1 MVKLYHVKMS
11 VPLLKTNSAT
21 EYVKWIPQ
29 MDAYSV
35 YKEFSEVMNSTKYA
49 KLPENEKEFK
59 DDNDNDTEV
68 DLKFT
73 EDEEEALL
81 KNRMAVTA
89 FTMAFRE
96 CSDAYTMNMVIASK
110 TKNWPSEQSWK
121 IVAELLEEYVPTDL
135 MGDAEQQKEL
145 EAIRM
150 KKYENPKVLFSQ
162 ITSIENKYKGRA
174 SALTEKAKLTNVI
187 LRSSRIYMK

>member
-1 MVKLYHVKMS
+1 MIGYHKSSDKKERKPVRKESDKDPTEREETRKMVVSLYHVKMN
-11 VPLLKTNSAT
+11 VPLLKANSAK

-35 YKEFSEVMNSTKYA
+35 YKEFSEVMKATKYA
-49 KLPENEKEFK
+49 KLPENEKEFEP
-59 DDNDNDTEV
+59 DDDETEI
-68 DLKFT
+68 DLKHT

-110 TKNWPSEQSWK
+110 TKNWPSGQS
-121 IVAELLEEYVPTDL
+121 
-135 MGDAEQQKEL
+135 
-145 EAIRM
+145 
-150 KKYENPKVLFSQ
+150 
-162 ITSIENKYKGRA
+162 
-174 SALTEKAKLTNVI
+174 
-187 LRSSRIYMK
+187 

>member
-1 MVKLYHVKMS
+1 MS

-35 YKEFSEVMNSTKYA
+35 YKEFSEVMKATKYA
-49 KLPENEKEFK
+49 KLPDNEKEYES
-59 DDNDNDTEV
+59 DEETEI

-110 TKNWPSEQSWK
+110 TKNWPSGQSWK

-150 KKYENPKVLFSQ
+150 
-162 ITSIENKYKGRA
+162 
-174 SALTEKAKLTNVI
+174 
-187 LRSSRIYMK
+187 

>member
-35 YKEFSEVMNSTKYA
+35 YKEFSEVMKATKYA
-49 KLPENEKEFK
+49 KLPDNEKGYES
-59 DDNDNDTEV
+59 DEETET

-73 EDEEEALL
+73 EAEEEALI

-96 CSDAYTMNMVIASK
+96 CTDAYTMNMVIASK
-110 TKNWPSEQSWK
+110 TKNGLSGQSWK
-121 IVAELLEEYVPTDL
+121 IVADLLEEYVLADL
-135 MGDAEQQKEL
+135 MGDAE
-145 EAIRM
+145 
-150 KKYENPKVLFSQ
+150 
-162 ITSIENKYKGRA
+162 
-174 SALTEKAKLTNVI
+174 
-187 LRSSRIYMK
+187 

>member
-1 MVKLYHVKMS
+1 MVKLYHVKMN

-29 MDAYSV
+29 MDAYSA
-35 YKEFSEVMNSTKYA
+35 YKEFSEVMKATKYA
-49 KLPENEKEFK
+49 KLPDKEKDFK
-59 DDNDNDTEV
+59 DDDDDDSEI
-68 DLKFT
+68 DLKFS

-110 TKNWPSEQSWK
+110 TKNWPSGQS
-121 IVAELLEEYVPTDL
+121 
-135 MGDAEQQKEL
+135 
-145 EAIRM
+145 
-150 KKYENPKVLFSQ
+150 
-162 ITSIENKYKGRA
+162 
-174 SALTEKAKLTNVI
+174 
-187 LRSSRIYMK
+187 

>member
-1 MVKLYHVKMS
+1 
-11 VPLLKTNSAT
+11 
-21 EYVKWIPQ
+21 

-35 YKEFSEVMNSTKYA
+35 YKEFSEVMKATKYA
-49 KLPENEKEFK
+49 KLPDNEKAFK
-59 DDNDNDTEV
+59 DDDDETEI

-110 TKNWPSEQSWK
+110 TKNWPSGQSWK

-135 MGDAEQQKEL
+135 MGDAKQQKEL
-145 EAIRM
+145 EAIKMM
-150 KKYENPKVLFSQ
+150 KFENPKELFSQ

-174 SALTEKAKLTNVI
+174 SQLTEKAKLTNVI
-187 LRSSRIYMK
+187 LRSPRIYQVTLGISG